1 MQAIQISQAEA
12 EAGEQQKPMCNN
24 VWQDDRGGGGQKRT
38 RRGWQEGNGG
48 TLTTTTRFATE
59 IDPVAATANASH
71 CSKGFIIMQHAALH
85 GNTVKG
91 EGRGHN
97 SCAKKPKPMAK
108 KKKEKKMHL
117 VSDRARLATSK
128 CDLTKWVNMPPK
140 TGQRLFDVC
149 GQTVGRGRGRGLNA
163 QHTSA

>member
-1 MQAIQISQAEA
+1 MCGKMTGGSRAKED
-12 EAGEQQKPMCNN
+12 QK
-24 VWQDDRGGGGQKRT
+24 GGQER
-38 RRGWQEGNGG
+38 NGG

-108 KKKEKKMHL
+108 KKKRKKCIL
-117 VSDRARLATSK
+117 SATELAS
-128 CDLTKWVNMPPK
+128 
-140 TGQRLFDVC
+140 QRP
-149 GQTVGRGRGRGLNA
+149 
-163 QHTSA
+163 SAI